1 MYTTA
6 DALFGILSPPLRV
19 DVLKR
24 RLYSTNVPADIL
36 AKVVLDDQLYFNALN
51 AGVNS
56 SHPVIFN
63 KPYPRPSDRQDQ
75 TATDKGLV
83 KNHWMARVL
92 IAFGFNVA
100 LPPAAPGIASDTA
113 NTSQAVV
120 AASNPTM
127 TLVRLAARTRHTATL
142 TASTNVCCQEVGRR
156 RR

>member
-75 TATDKGLV
+75 RAP
-83 KNHWMARVL
+83 
-92 IAFGFNVA
+92 I
-100 LPPAAPGIASDTA
+100 LPAPSNFSPA
-113 NTSQAVV
+113 Q
-120 AASNPTM
+120 
-127 TLVRLAARTRHTATL
+127 RLASFCTP
-142 TASTNVCCQEVGRR
+142 
-156 RR
+156 